1 MIHLTAL
8 ISGVVF
14 GLGLALSG
22 MTDPAKIV
30 GFLDVFG
37 NWDPTLAFVMGGAFV
52 THLLTLAWVRQ
63 RAAPLYA
70 PAFEEPRRGKL
81 DAGLISGSA
90 IFGVGWALSGFC
102 PGPAFVALASL
113 RAQPIAF
120 VAAMLTGMALFTV
133 TRRPTES
140 GPVAGEEACG

>member
-1 MIHLTAL
+1 VRRLAPL
-8 ISGVVF
+8 VSGVVF

-30 GFLDVFG
+30 GFLDVLG
-37 NWDPTLAFVMGGAFV
+37 DWDPTLAFVMGGALV
-52 THLLTLAWVRQ
+52 THLATSRLVRR

-90 IFGVGWALSGFC
+90 VFGVGWALAGFC

-113 RAQPIAF
+113 RLQPVAF
-120 VAAMLTGMALFTV
+120 VAAMLTGMAVFTV
-133 TRRPTES
+133 TRRTTES
-140 GPVAGEEACG
+140 GSAAAEEACG